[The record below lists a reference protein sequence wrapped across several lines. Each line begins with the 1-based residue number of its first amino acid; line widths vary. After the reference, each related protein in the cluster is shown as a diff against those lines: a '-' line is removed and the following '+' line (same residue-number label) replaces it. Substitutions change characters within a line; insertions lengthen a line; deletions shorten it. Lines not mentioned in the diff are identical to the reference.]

1 MSVGAFLLALIATFV
16 AAKLFG
22 ELAERV
28 GQPAVL
34 GELAGGVLVGVSG
47 LRLVDPNVN
56 VIHLLA
62 QLGIVFLLFL
72 IGLETEL
79 QKLVACGPAALVVA
93 VAGVAFTFAGGYAIG
108 IALHFPHIVAIFL
121 GGSVTATSVGIT
133 ARVLSDL
140 GHLQDAEA
148 QVILGAAVVDDIIGV
163 ILLTCI
169 GGVAE
174 GNGVGPMAIARI
186 AAVAFGFVAGALVA
200 GSYLAPYL
208 VRAIDRIGVA
218 RGIFFASIVFALTLA
233 YVANLLGTAVIIGSF
248 AAGLVLARTEKGDEI
263 KHQVHDIAHF
273 FVPIFFVAVGAAIDI
288 KTLNPFDAAA
298 RRFLA
303 VGALLA
309 LVSAIGKI
317 AAGFLTP
324 GRGLRRT
331 IVGVGMIPRGEVSLI
346 FAQIGLASKLLSDG
360 LYSAITVMVVIT
372 AFITPL
378 LLRMLLPPTGLAE
391 EYDGA
396 ELIVDGP
403 MEDERRRAARATSA
417 IVRPEP

>member
-1 MSVGAFLLALIATFV
+1 MSVGAFLLALIATFI

-22 ELAERV
+22 ELAERI

-34 GELAGGVLVGVSG
+34 GELLGGVLVGVSG
-47 LRLVDPNVN
+47 LRLVDPHAN

-62 QLGIVFLLFL
+62 QLGVVFLLFL

-79 QKLVACGPAALVVA
+79 EKLVACGPAALVVA
-93 VAGVAFTFAGGYAIG
+93 VAGVAITFAGGYAIG
-108 IALHFPHIVAIFL
+108 TALHFPPLVAVFL
-121 GGSVTATSVGIT
+121 GGALTATSVGIT

-169 GGVAE
+169 GSVAE
-174 GNGVGPMAIARI
+174 GNGVGPLAVVRI
-186 AAVAFGFVAGALVA
+186 AAIAFGFVAGALIV
-200 GSYLAPYL
+200 GSYLAPLL
-208 VRAIDRIGVA
+208 VRAIDRIHMA

-233 YVANLLGTAVIIGSF
+233 YVADRAGTAIIIGSF
-248 AAGLVLARTEKGDEI
+248 AAGLVLARTEKGSEI
-263 KHQVHDIAHF
+263 KGQVRDVAHF
-273 FVPIFFVAVGAAIDI
+273 FVPIFFVAVGAAIDV

-303 VGALLA
+303 VGVLLA
-309 LVSAIGKI
+309 VVAAVGKI
-317 AAGFLTP
+317 AAGFLAP
-324 GRGLRRT
+324 ARGLRRT
-331 IVGVGMIPRGEVSLI
+331 IVGIGMIPRGEVSLI
-346 FAQIGLASKLLSDG
+346 FAQIGLGSGLLSAG
-360 LYSAITVMVVIT
+360 LYSSIAVMVVIT

-378 LLRMLLPPTGLAE
+378 LLRMLLRPTGVAE
-391 EYDGA
+391 EYDRA

-403 MEDERRRAARATSA
+403 MGDERRRAGPTNHSA
-417 IVRPEP
+417 SA

>member
-47 LRLVDPNVN
+47 LRLVDPNVH

-186 AAVAFGFVAGALVA
+186 AAFGFVAGALVA

-273 FVPIFFVAVGAAIDI
+273 FVPIFFVAVGAAIDV

-303 VGALLA
+303 VGAPLA

-346 FAQIGLASKLLSDG
+346 FAQIGL
-360 LYSAITVMVVIT
+360 
-372 AFITPL
+372 
-378 LLRMLLPPTGLAE
+378 
-391 EYDGA
+391 
-396 ELIVDGP
+396 
-403 MEDERRRAARATSA
+403 
-417 IVRPEP
+417 

>member
-1 MSVGAFLLALIATFV
+1 
-16 AAKLFG
+16 
-22 ELAERV
+22 
-28 GQPAVL
+28 VL
-34 GELAGGVLVGVSG
+34 
-47 LRLVDPNVN
+47 
-56 VIHLLA
+56 
-62 QLGIVFLLFL
+62 LLFL

-108 IALHFPHIVAIFL
+108 WALHFPHIVAIFL
-121 GGSVTATSVGIT
+121 GGAVTATSVGIT

-174 GNGVGPMAIARI
+174 GNGVGPLAIARI
-186 AAVAFGFVAGALVA
+186 AAVAFGFVAGAIVA

-208 VRAIDRIGVA
+208 VRAIDRIGMA

-233 YVANLLGTAVIIGSF
+233 YVANLLGTAIIIGSF

-263 KHQVHDIAHF
+263 KRQVHDVAHF
-273 FVPIFFVAVGAAIDI
+273 FVPIFFVAVGAAIDV

-378 LLRMLLPPTGLAE
+378 LLRMLLPPTGVAE